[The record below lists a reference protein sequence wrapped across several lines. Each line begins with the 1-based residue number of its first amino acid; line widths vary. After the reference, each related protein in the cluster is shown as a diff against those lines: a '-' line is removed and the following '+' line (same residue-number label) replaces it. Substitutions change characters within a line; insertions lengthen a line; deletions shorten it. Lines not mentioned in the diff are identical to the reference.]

1 MLPTRFFMNLL
12 ITLTTCAMFGI
23 VQIIAYIRLTIV
35 DAYSIQDIFIFPVS
49 LLGLILTIDRKS
61 GQNFAY
67 NFVYSSIKILVSN
80 Y

>member
-1 MLPTRFFMNLL
+1 MNLL

>member
-1 MLPTRFFMNLL
+1 
-12 ITLTTCAMFGI
+12 MFGI